1 LLLAAGYASRAVM
14 GQRLRLLQAGE
25 SGRLVFGIVM
35 LLVGA
40 SVASGLDKV
49 IESAVL
55 AQLPQWWV
63 DVLASA

>member
-1 LLLAAGYASRAVM
+1 VI

-25 SGRLVFGIVM
+25 RGRLVFGVVL

-40 SVASGLDKV
+40 SVGSGIDKV

-55 AQLPQWWV
+55 ARLPQWWI
-63 DVLASA
+63 DLLASA